1 MKLTGIDKSENMKEE
16 REASDVV
23 RAWKEQVGRLRHV
36 VAATNQAKAG
46 SLGSVPDVHETMAVR
61 TLKQAEGGIPARQ
74 PCMLCG
80 LKRDERV
87 ASADVDVDDSFGEW
101 WVEQVNMHRG
111 ERVSRL
117 LCPVWLTCES

>member
-16 REASDVV
+16 REVSDVV

-36 VAATNQAKAG
+36 VAAANQAKAG
-46 SLGSVPDVHETMAVR
+46 SLGSVPDVQETMAVR
-61 TLKQAEGGIPARQ
+61 RLKQAEGGIPARQ

-87 ASADVDVDDSFGEW
+87 AAADVAVDDSFGEW

-111 ERVSRL
+111 EHGSKL
-117 LCPVWLTCES
+117 L